1 MDGTPESEDA
11 ANALPPMRALATFT
25 SGQWADIF
33 AQSAEDTAK
42 GCKDSLH
49 SNLVEFLRS
58 EHLVVLTGLGTSLCV
73 IDRAGNKPAPTMS
86 DLWNAVRGAVGIES
100 FEAILKAVRHPDGDH
115 NIELLLSRCQTA
127 EAFEPSQLIRDFIR
141 VAEKTIAHRCRFI
154 SDNLDLPQHESF
166 LRRIARRPTTAPR
179 TRIFTT
185 NYDLCFETAASRI
198 HMVVVDGFS
207 HSIPQEFDGEYFAY
221 DLVRREEDGSAPD
234 FIPNVCHLYKLHGSV
249 DWERST
255 ERIRKRQDTDE
266 PVLIYPRHS
275 KFESSYEHPF
285 IELMSRFQAAIR
297 QPKTSLLIVGF
308 GFNDKHITQP
318 VLSAIR
324 SNVGLKVVIV
334 DPFVQESPS
343 EASSVMASLIAQ
355 GDPRITLVSSP
366 FEKFV
371 PLLPDLVSETEQERH
386 HARLRRIDL

>member
-1 MDGTPESEDA
+1 M
-11 ANALPPMRALATFT
+11 
-25 SGQWADIF
+25 
-33 AQSAEDTAK
+33 
-42 GCKDSLH
+42 
-49 SNLVEFLRS
+49 
-58 EHLVVLTGLGTSLCV
+58 
-73 IDRAGNKPAPTMS
+73 
-86 DLWNAVRGAVGIES
+86 
-100 FEAILKAVRHPDGDH
+100 
-115 NIELLLSRCQTA
+115 
-127 EAFEPSQLIRDFIR
+127 
-141 VAEKTIAHRCRFI
+141 AEKTIAHRCRFI
-154 SDNLDLPQHESF
+154 SDSLALPQHESF
-166 LRRIARRPTTAPR
+166 LRRIARRSTTSPR

-198 HMVVVDGFS
+198 HMIVVDGFS
-207 HSIPQEFDGEYFAY
+207 HSIPQEFDGEYFSY

-249 DWERST
+249 DWERAT

-285 IELMSRFQAAIR
+285 LELMSRFQAAIR

-324 SNVGLKVVIV
+324 SNVGLKVVVV
-334 DPFVQESPS
+334 DPFVEQSPS
-343 EASSVMASLIAQ
+343 EASSNMASLIAQ
-355 GDPRITLVSSP
+355 GDPRITLVASP

-371 PLLPDLVSETEQERH
+371 SLLPDLVSETEHERH
-386 HARLRRIDL
+386 QARLRRIES